1 MLKFVKKNK
10 SLQINADSSFVSS
23 FLDQSRRTIKNA
35 RNIWCEGNTAIN
47 KILSG

>member
-23 FLDQSRRTIKNA
+23 FLDQSRRIMIKMHGIYGA
-35 RNIWCEGNTAIN
+35 QEIPQ
-47 KILSG
+47 